1 MFTSKNLQPE
11 DDRKGKEKKKIKFS
25 NESKQHKYSTD
36 AGVKKFKTWTLY
48 TPGSPGTIN

>member
-11 DDRKGKEKKKIKFS
+11 DRKGKEKKKIKFS
-25 NESKQHKYSTD
+25 NESKQHKCSTD
-36 AGVKKFKTWTLY
+36 AEAKKFKTWTLY